1 MPYRPSER
9 QYRDFA
15 VDSFQPEVRESSD
28 DQEQSYSVRGYFCTF
43 REPYELFP
51 DYYEEIDPQAFVGC
65 DMSDVILQVN
75 HDGFVYARN
84 RNGSLQIT
92 TDDHG
97 GHCVADLS
105 GSKRGREE
113 LFEAINNG
121 LIDRMSFGF
130 TIADDGF
137 EWEED
142 EQGVI
147 HTRITKISKLY
158 DVSPIAGFPA
168 NDGTEISA
176 RSLHDAVMEARSK
189 HLEIA
194 EEARSEETKPEEA
207 IDPQPEETRSSQADN
222 SIEDVTVTVDGESY
236 EGVEDVTAKSYK
248 GLTVEA
254 VVEGFDIEDM
264 ATRIASILAER
275 SAKEVSEQ
283 IGEELSEPEQE
294 VSEPVSDSKA
304 RRMRRARA
312 LQLSHI

>member
-15 VDSFQPEVRESSD
+15 VESFQPEVRESSD
-28 DQEQSYSVRGYFCTF
+28 GQEQSYSVRGYFCTF

-65 DMSDVILQVN
+65 DMSDVILQLN
-75 HDGFVYARN
+75 HNGFVYARN

-113 LFEAINNG
+113 LYEAINNG

-130 TIADDGF
+130 TIAEDGF

-142 EQGVI
+142 KQGVI
-147 HTRITKISKLY
+147 HTRITKIAKLY

-176 RSLHDAVMEARSK
+176 RSLHDSIIEARDK
-189 HLEIA
+189 RREIEQAA
-194 EEARSEETKPEEA
+194 EH
-207 IDPQPEETRSSQADN
+207 DP
-222 SIEDVTVTVDGESY
+222 
-236 EGVEDVTAKSYK
+236 
-248 GLTVEA
+248 
-254 VVEGFDIEDM
+254 
-264 ATRIASILAER
+264 
-275 SAKEVSEQ
+275 
-283 IGEELSEPEQE
+283 EPEQE
-294 VSEPVSDSKA
+294 EMRELTKPAFTDDELDALADALERRAKERKAQDDVPPEEEKEKRDCQEDEEPSQELIDETLMRRK
-304 RRMRRARA
+304 RRMLA
-312 LQLSHI
+312 LQLIDI

>member
-15 VDSFQPEVRESSD
+15 VESFQPEVRESSD

-65 DMSDVILQVN
+65 DMSDVLMQVN
-75 HDGFVYARN
+75 HEGFVYARN
-84 RNGSLQIT
+84 RNSSLQIT

-113 LFEAINNG
+113 LYEAINNG

-147 HTRITKISKLY
+147 HTRITKISKLF
-158 DVSPIAGFPA
+158 DVSAIAGFPA
-168 NDGTEISA
+168 NPGTEISA

-189 HLEIA
+189 QQEIA
-194 EEARSEETKPEEA
+194 EEVE
-207 IDPQPEETRSSQADN
+207 PEETRSSVQEKPSA
-222 SIEDVTVTVDGESY
+222 EDE
-236 EGVEDVTAKSYK
+236 SYK

-275 SAKEVSEQ
+275 SVKEVSEQ
-283 IGEELSEPEQE
+283 IKEELSEPEQE